1 MIPLSVPHL
10 KGNELK
16 YVADCVETE
25 WVSSAGQYVGRFES
39 EIARYTG
46 ASHAVACVNG
56 TAALHISLLLAGVQR
71 GDEVLV
77 PTVTF
82 IAPVNAVNYV
92 NAEPVFMDCDD
103 HLNMDPA
110 KVADFLKNECRWEGA
125 ELQNKKTGAQVRAI
139 IPVHV
144 FGHPVDLEPF
154 MALAQTYNLKIIE
167 DATES
172 LGSSYIK
179 GFYAGKKTGTIGHF
193 GCFSFNGNKII
204 TTGGGGM
211 IVTSNQG
218 LADRA
223 RYLTTQAKDDEE
235 LFVHHSVGYN
245 YRLTNVQAAIGCA
258 QMEKLDES
266 VETKRRHFRA
276 YQEGLKDVSG
286 LSLLAEP
293 AYGRSNY
300 WYYTLMVDSKMFGLS
315 NKELRTHL
323 KKEKIDSKLIWML
336 NHRQRPY
343 QDCQAYRIEKADQL
357 YDTCLSLPCSVGIA
371 AQEISQVCEAI
382 QTAHEKQ

>member
-16 YVADCVETE
+16 YVTECVETE
-25 WVSSAGQYVGRFES
+25 WVSSAGHYVNRFE
-39 EIARYTG
+39 EEVARYTG
-46 ASHAVACVNG
+46 VSHAVACVNG
-56 TAALHISLLLAGVQR
+56 TAALHLSLLLSDVQR

-77 PTVTF
+77 PAITF
-82 IAPVNAVNYV
+82 IAPVNAVKYV

-103 HLNMDPA
+103 HLNMDPG

-125 ELQNKKTGAQVRAI
+125 DLRNKKTGARVRAI
-139 IPVHV
+139 IPVHI
-144 FGHPVDLEPF
+144 FGHPVDLEPLV
-154 MALAQTYNLKIIE
+154 ALAQDYNLKIIE

-172 LGSSYIK
+172 LGSSYTK
-179 GFYAGKKTGTIGHF
+179 GSYTGKKTGTIAPL

-211 IVTSNQG
+211 IVTGDQS

-223 RYLTTQAKDDEE
+223 RYLTTQAKDDED
-235 LFVHHSVGYN
+235 LFIHHSIGYN
-245 YRLTNVQAAIGCA
+245 YRLTNLQAAIGCA
-258 QMEKLDES
+258 QMEKLDEF
-266 VETKRRHFRA
+266 VETKRRHFWA
-276 YQEGLKDVSG
+276 YQEGLKDVPG

-300 WYYTLMVDSKMFGLS
+300 WYYTLLVDPITFGLS
-315 NKELRTHL
+315 NNELRLHL

-336 NHRQRPY
+336 NHHQRPY
-343 QDCQAYRIEKADQL
+343 QNCQNYRIEEANRF
-357 YDTCLSLPCSVGIA
+357 YDICLSLPCSVGIT
-371 AQEISQVCEAI
+371 AQEISKVCEAI
-382 QTAHEKQ
+382 QNAHKKK